1 MSQIKSTDYQI
12 LETFAAE
19 LSGKKLVFPTSL
31 GATMKIRR
39 ALANPAITTD
49 QVARV
54 VASEPVLSAKVLA
67 LANSASLNPQGR
79 KIADLRSAV
88 TLLGMAAL
96 RNLALAIGLKQLA
109 ENQYTGQMAEHMHAL
124 WQRSLRVA
132 ACALVLARLS
142 RRISPDK
149 AMLAG
154 LLHDIGK
161 FYILNRA
168 HHYQASL
175 ADPDAIWSLLEQWHS
190 SIGSAILEDWDVP
203 EEIRQAVTDYRDFQS
218 QPGAKPGLPDLL
230 ILADQMQDYL
240 HESVWQETS
249 ALPVAAAIF
258 ELDHSAITELIANAQ
273 LELNLVLQAI
283 N

>member
-1 MSQIKSTDYQI
+1 MSQTKSTDYLI

-39 ALANPAITTD
+39 ALANPDIALE

-67 LANSASLNPQGR
+67 MANSASLNPQGR
-79 KIADLRSAV
+79 KITDLRSAV
-88 TLLGMAAL
+88 SLLGMAAL
-96 RNLALAIGLKQLA
+96 RNLALAVGLKQLA

-132 ACALVLARLS
+132 ACALVLAHLS
-142 RRISPDK
+142 HRVSADK

-175 ADPDAIWSLLEQWHS
+175 GDPAAIWPLIEQWHT

-203 EEIRQAVTDYRDFQS
+203 AEIRQAVIEYRDIRS
-218 QPGAKPGLPDLL
+218 VAASKPGLPEVLM
-230 ILADQMQDYL
+230 LAEQMQSYL
-240 HESVWQETS
+240 QQNTWQADS
-249 ALPVAAAIF
+249 PIPVAAAAF
-258 ELDHSAITELIANAQ
+258 ELSHEAMADLLRAAQ